1 MAHFG
6 GLSDDAISL
15 SDNVSQLFSPEV
27 ENALLGV
34 QFIAQHIRDNDKD
47 NEVLQSNL
55 WDGNTNIFII
65 SGYGGLEV
73 HSHGAGQAL
82 LVALHPDLL
91 GGDSLHHPQ
100 SSQSVRYEG
109 TY

>member
-1 MAHFG
+1 MAHFR

-47 NEVLQSNL
+47 NEVIRSN
-55 WDGNTNIFII
+55 FM
-65 SGYGGLEV
+65 GGK
-73 HSHGAGQAL
+73 
-82 LVALHPDLL
+82 
-91 GGDSLHHPQ
+91 
-100 SSQSVRYEG
+100 Y
-109 TY
+109 